1 VTHADVEV
9 GLDYD
14 PEPGLADNGD
24 LEGDLTTLLQ
34 QVGMAAKAA
43 GTALVIFIDELQY
56 VQEPQMAA
64 LISAL
69 HRPKATSAGDL
80 APSSMKCWC
89 RACSPHRIEDGLWM
103 DFKSN

>member
-1 VTHADVEV
+1 LPIMATSK
-9 GLDYD
+9 
-14 PEPGLADNGD
+14 
-24 LEGDLTTLLQ
+24 GDLTALFQ

-69 HRPKATSAGDL
+69 HRPKATSAGVERL
-80 APSSMKCWC
+80 GAIINEVLVQSLQPSQNRR
-89 RACSPHRIEDGLWM
+89 RALDG
-103 DFKSN
+103 F